1 MGRIPD
7 RRTPDTT
14 ETAATPDAPEVTRT
28 GVGQSAMAAARL
40 QLRRM
45 VDERTDAATP
55 TPRRSRRPT

>member
-7 RRTPDTT
+7 RRTADTT
-14 ETAATPDAPEVTRT
+14 ETAATRDAPEVART

-45 VDERTDAATP
+45 VDERTKAATSP
-55 TPRRSRRPT
+55 PRLGRRPA